1 MEEATS
7 FPDYVKRISFI
18 DSNYNWD
25 NERYG
30 DKLQKWLE
38 ASSDNRLFV
47 ACYDDANALLDG
59 KPFVSKTGG
68 TWHRTY
74 LMQRY
79 LKKKMKRL
87 SWNKTE
93 NDSIIYFTAD
103 NRRIQFYSRKNP
115 EQKIYHTI
123 LVERNGYIQSVF
135 SGTKY
140 EGMGY
145 QFMGRK
151 IYDMYRQDSGSW

>member
-1 MEEATS
+1 
-7 FPDYVKRISFI
+7 
-18 DSNYNWD
+18 
-25 NERYG
+25 
-30 DKLQKWLE
+30 
-38 ASSDNRLFV
+38 
-47 ACYDDANALLDG
+47 
-59 KPFVSKTGG
+59 
-68 TWHRTY
+68 
-74 LMQRY
+74 
-79 LKKKMKRL
+79 MKRL

-151 IYDMYRQDSGSW
+151 VYEHVSARFRVLVDSKLYSLNALLQDPVL

>member
-1 MEEATS
+1 
-7 FPDYVKRISFI
+7 
-18 DSNYNWD
+18 
-25 NERYG
+25 
-30 DKLQKWLE
+30 
-38 ASSDNRLFV
+38 
-47 ACYDDANALLDG
+47 
-59 KPFVSKTGG
+59 
-68 TWHRTY
+68 
-74 LMQRY
+74 
-79 LKKKMKRL
+79 MKRL

-93 NDSIIYFTAD
+93 NDSIIHFTAD

-140 EGMGY
+140 EEMGY

-151 IYDMYRQDSGSW
+151 VYDMYRQGSGSW

>member
-1 MEEATS
+1 
-7 FPDYVKRISFI
+7 
-18 DSNYNWD
+18 
-25 NERYG
+25 
-30 DKLQKWLE
+30 
-38 ASSDNRLFV
+38 
-47 ACYDDANALLDG
+47 
-59 KPFVSKTGG
+59 
-68 TWHRTY
+68 
-74 LMQRY
+74 MQRY

-123 LVERNGYIQSVF
+123 LEERNGYIRSVF

-140 EGMGY
+140 EGMEY

-151 IYDMYRQDSGSW
+151 VYDMYRQDSGSWQKANYIP

>member
-1 MEEATS
+1 
-7 FPDYVKRISFI
+7 
-18 DSNYNWD
+18 
-25 NERYG
+25 
-30 DKLQKWLE
+30 
-38 ASSDNRLFV
+38 
-47 ACYDDANALLDG
+47 
-59 KPFVSKTGG
+59 
-68 TWHRTY
+68 
-74 LMQRY
+74 MQRY

-151 IYDMYRQDSGSW
+151 VYDMYRQNSGSW